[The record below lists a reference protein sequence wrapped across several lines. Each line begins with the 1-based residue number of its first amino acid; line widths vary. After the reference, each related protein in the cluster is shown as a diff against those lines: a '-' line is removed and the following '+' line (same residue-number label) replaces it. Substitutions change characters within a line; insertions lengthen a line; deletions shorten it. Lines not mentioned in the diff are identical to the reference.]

1 MSFFIKELII
11 IRATCDKC
19 GEMFKVTVKEKHHPG
34 KAIETYFRCTHCKHK
49 YLVHFTDEWCRQ
61 EQKEIKRLNDEM
73 HRRRS
78 KLLNR
83 MDSLA
88 SKYEAST

>member
-1 MSFFIKELII
+1 MSNKTQVQCDDCSKLFNIRLI
-11 IRATCDKC
+11 
-19 GEMFKVTVKEKHHPG
+19 EKHYPN
-34 KAIETYFRCTHCKHK
+34 KVIKSYFTCPYCNHK

-61 EQKEIKRLNDEM
+61 EQKEIKRLNAEM

-83 MDSLA
+83 MDQLA
-88 SKYEAST
+88 NEYQAST